1 MAARNENGCLVE
13 PPEPIE
19 AARALPVY
27 HEIVREIEAE
37 FADRA
42 VSVLQ
47 RSGLHAW
54 RNPGGT
60 HRRRR
65 LTGVIVLDA
74 FELPANIGFNRLSAG
89 SPDFV
94 PHGRKAIEG

>member
-1 MAARNENGCLVE
+1 MSRGA
-13 PPEPIE
+13 PDPTE

-47 RSGLHAW
+47 RAGLHVW
-54 RNPGGT
+54 RNPVGHIAVG
-60 HRRRR
+60 
-65 LTGVIVLDA
+65 A
-74 FELPANIGFNRLSAG
+74 
-89 SPDFV
+89 
-94 PHGRKAIEG
+94 

>member
-1 MAARNENGCLVE
+1 MAVRDENGCLVE
-13 PPEPIE
+13 PPDAIE
-19 AARALPVY
+19 ASRALPVY

-47 RSGLHAW
+47 PSGSACLAKS
-54 RNPGGT
+54 GGA

-74 FELPANIGFNRLSAG
+74 
-89 SPDFV
+89 V
-94 PHGRKAIEG
+94 PVAHAIM